1 MHAMIAA
8 MGTML
13 LAGSAMAQV
22 APGTPGVADQAAR
35 DAASRA
41 AYETM
46 PDTQGTGPYPAIKEM
61 DPTLPEHVVY
71 RPRDLTALHGRK
83 LGVLVW
89 GNGGCSDNGASA
101 RQHLTQIAS
110 YGYVVI
116 APGRIY
122 SGPGAAP
129 RPERPAAQQGLGVS
143 NSYHDVLAGVDWAIA
158 ENSRKG
164 SPYYGRI
171 ATSQI
176 AVSGHSCG
184 GLQAIQAGADPRIK
198 TVIIHNSGVF
208 TDGTNPIRGITIAKS
223 ELLKLH
229 TPVLYVLGGHLDV
242 AWVNG
247 SDDYARITHVPIALL
262 DAPVGHGGTFR
273 EPYGGDAAVFDVN
286 WLNWQLRGDREAAK
300 MFTGADCGLCRNS
313 KWKLERKGL

>member
-1 MHAMIAA
+1 MRAIIVA
-8 MGTML
+8 MGTMV
-13 LAGSAMAQV
+13 LAGSAIAQV
-22 APGTPGVADQAAR
+22 APSTPGVADQAAR

-41 AYETM
+41 AYEKL
-46 PDTQGTGPYPAIKEM
+46 PDTEGTGPYPALKEM
-61 DPTLPEHVVY
+61 DPTLPNHVVY
-71 RPRDLTALHGRK
+71 RPRNLALPRGKK

-89 GNGGCSDNGASA
+89 GNGGCSDDGASA

-110 YGYVVI
+110 YGYLAI
-116 APGRIY
+116 APGRIF
-122 SGPGAAP
+122 SGPGAETRPPAP
-129 RPERPAAQQGLGVS
+129 AGEPKLGVS
-143 NSYHDVLAGVDWAIA
+143 NSYQDVLAGVDWAIA

-164 SPYYGRI
+164 SRYYGRI
-171 ATSQI
+171 DTAQI

-208 TDGTNPIRGITIAKS
+208 TDGTNPIRGITIAKD

-242 AWVNG
+242 AWANG
-247 SDDYARITHVPIALL
+247 SDDYARISHVPIALL

-273 EPYGGDAAVFDVN
+273 EPYGGDAAIFDVN
-286 WLNWQLRGDREAAK
+286 WLNWQLRGDRDAAK
-300 MFTGADCGLCRNS
+300 LFTGADCGLCRNS